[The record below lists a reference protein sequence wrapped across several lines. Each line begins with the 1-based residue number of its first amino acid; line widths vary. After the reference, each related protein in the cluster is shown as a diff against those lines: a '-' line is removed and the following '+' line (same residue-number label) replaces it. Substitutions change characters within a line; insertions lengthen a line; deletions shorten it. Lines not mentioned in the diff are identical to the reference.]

1 MIIARCWYISL
12 QVDQPKFWD
21 EVYERQTDR
30 DIYEWY
36 GLGHELGHESVI
48 SHDSL
53 FILWQS
59 RKESCHEA
67 MNNCNPTF
75 WMLSC
80 SPPSQARHQWQG
92 HRSLRQGSG
101 SSICIKVKNSLFVR
115 SCNTGSD
122 RPNTLAWGS
131 RSGRTLNQTSSH
143 IISIIFAYVQ
153 IYFAV
158 LLWLERNRQQEC
170 VVYVVCV
177 QRHWSC
183 CFQNCCRSSQLLCPK
198 ISWCETFA
206 GSASYQWLVHKSIYM
221 HIFGRQL

>member
-1 MIIARCWYISL
+1 MRLWTIAILLFGCSLAAHLLKPATSDKDIVRCVKG
-12 QVDQPKFWD
+12 Q
-21 EVYERQTDR
+21 
-30 DIYEWY
+30 
-36 GLGHELGHESVI
+36 
-48 SHDSL
+48 
-53 FILWQS
+53 
-59 RKESCHEA
+59 
-67 MNNCNPTF
+67 
-75 WMLSC
+75 
-80 SPPSQARHQWQG
+80 
-92 HRSLRQGSG
+92 G

-206 GSASYQWLVHKSIYM
+206 GSASYKWLVHKQYLYAY
-221 HIFGRQL
+221 FWQTAVKGWLRF